1 MVINGTQKK
10 EYLIKQ
16 ETVTRLAQLNL
27 DENITALIES
37 DEYARR
43 LAKSLELT
51 GGNECFLD
59 YIDDHYKKRTP
70 LKDIEDLS
78 GYFIK

>member
-1 MVINGTQKK
+1 M
-10 EYLIKQ
+10 
-16 ETVTRLAQLNL
+16 AQLNL
-27 DENITALIES
+27 NENITALIQS

-51 GGNECFLD
+51 GGDDWFLD
-59 YIDDHYKKRTP
+59 YVEHYKKRTP
-70 LKDIEDLS
+70 LKALEDLS

>member
-1 MVINGTQKK
+1 MVIKGTQKK

-16 ETVTRLAQLNL
+16 ENVTRMAQLNL
-27 DENITALIES
+27 DENITSLIQS

-51 GGNECFLD
+51 GGGDWFLD
-59 YIDDHYKKRTP
+59 YVEHYKKRTP

-78 GYFIK
+78 GYFIN

>member
-1 MVINGTQKK
+1 MVIKGTQKK

-16 ETVTRLAQLNL
+16 ENVTRMAQLNL
-27 DENITALIES
+27 DENITALIQP

-51 GGNECFLD
+51 GGGDWFLD
-59 YIDDHYKKRTP
+59 YIEHYKKRTP

-78 GYFIK
+78 GYFIN